1 MLSTRDSLQIQ
12 RHKQTESQKVEEDSV
27 QILTKREQTKL
38 STLKSDKTDFKS
50 KKITSNNERY
60 YISKSYNTARKYNC
74 KQLYNERT
82 SKYMNQR
89 MKEWTR
95 EKTTTTKKM
104 ETSISHSE
112 QWRTQPDQ
120 GYVKKQKT

>member
-1 MLSTRDSLQIQ
+1 MFSTRDSLQIQ
-12 RHKQTESQKVEEDSV
+12 RHKQTESQNVEEDSV

-74 KQLYNERT
+74 KQLHNERR

-89 MKEWTR
+89 MKEWKRKRQHYKQTWR
-95 EKTTTTKKM
+95 LQYPILNNGENNQTKDK
-104 ETSISHSE
+104 
-112 QWRTQPDQ
+112 
-120 GYVKKQKT
+120 

>member
-12 RHKQTESQKVEEDSV
+12 RHKQTESQKVEKDSV

-95 EKTTTTKKM
+95 EKTTLQKKWRLQYPILNNGEHNQTKD
-104 ETSISHSE
+104 T
-112 QWRTQPDQ
+112 
-120 GYVKKQKT
+120 